1 MADQP
6 TDTGTPEPHLLA
18 DADTTDTDI
27 DADDG
32 TPAAEQTTIQRS
44 RAARSVG
51 DLDRAIEILE
61 DELRSGSWDVARL
74 WTERLSLMASV
85 DDYDRIR
92 DLWLASPKRVHRNP
106 AILRPV
112 ARAASV
118 AGRHAEARA
127 LLRAAI
133 LSRAA
138 HRRSPRGVAGR
149 ARRAARARLRARSGA
164 PVSFEGKAAVALADL
179 DELLDDLGV
188 RVFLIS
194 GTLLGH
200 IRSAGFIPWDKDI
213 DVGVFRDEVD
223 VAELERVVDGDPRFN
238 VRRLDLTSDR
248 LRINHVTGTMI
259 DVFPHYLED
268 DGKVWHDGTATRW
281 WNSPFE
287 LTEVEFLGQP
297 TLVPD
302 PPERYLDENYGD
314 WRTPDPTFDARLDA
328 PNVQVTDQGYFDTLL
343 YFSLLDAVTKRDRR
357 KALRFARLLR
367 RLGEGEWLRRTL
379 R

>member
-1 MADQP
+1 M
-6 TDTGTPEPHLLA
+6 TDPL
-18 DADTTDTDI
+18 TDTDATTPGTG
-27 DADDG
+27 DLADPPEVDPVVAEEL
-32 TPAAEQTTIQRS
+32 TPITRS
-44 RAARSVG
+44 RAARADG
-51 DLDRAIEILE
+51 DLDRAIEILD
-61 DELRSGSWDVARL
+61 DELRAGAWDVSRL
-74 WTERLSLMASV
+74 WTERLSLMTSV

-92 DLWLASPKRVHRNP
+92 ALWLASPKRVHRNP

-118 AGRHAEARA
+118 AGAHAEARA
-127 LLRAAI
+127 LLRASI
-133 LSRAA
+133 LARVS

-149 ARRAARARLRARSGA
+149 AKRAAQARLRAATGQ
-164 PVSFEGKAAVALADL
+164 PVSFEGKAAIALADL
-179 DELLDDLGV
+179 DELLAPLGA

-200 IRSAGFIPWDKDI
+200 LRDAGFIPWDKDI

-223 VAELERVVDGDPRFN
+223 IAELERVVDGDPRFN

-248 LRINHVTGTMI
+248 LRVNHVTGTMI

-287 LTEVEFLGQP
+287 LTEVSFLGQP
-297 TLVPD
+297 RLVPD

-367 RLGEGEWLRRTL
+367 QLGEGEWLRRTL